1 MLNATFDAGKN
12 DSDNHYTKWLYQ
24 TPSDVR
30 LLMAI
35 IYVETMSDDVQSL
48 DKLPTNLN
56 DSLAVIHRI
65 KGGAGQ
71 IGLRC
76 IEQLAIETETLGK
89 TRSSSYVSSLVR
101 LIHSIKE
108 SIQTVEAWIDNE
120 QAALVAVA

>member
-48 DKLPTNLN
+48 DKLPTDLN

-89 TRSSSYVSSLVR
+89 AHSSSYVSSLVR
-101 LIHSIKE
+101 LIHAIKE
-108 SIQTVEAWIDNE
+108 SIKTVEAWIDNE

>member
-89 TRSSSYVSSLVR
+89 THSSSYVSSLVR